1 MYRRNTKMK
10 FYEKKVNLIRDQ
22 KNSNSVKVTLPR
34 DMCNVLNIYPGDQV
48 IVSLEVEG
56 EDGYM
61 EIRKA

>member
-48 IVSLEVEG
+48 IVSLQVEG

-61 EIRKA
+61 KIRKA

>member
-1 MYRRNTKMK
+1 MK

-61 EIRKA
+61 KIRKA

>member
-61 EIRKA
+61 KIRKA